1 MKCRDV
7 RLAYSNNLK
16 SNASIH
22 QLAEL
27 HKQLDEDLWWQRNG
41 RSVVVRD
48 GVADLLCWRPAM
60 LFLFLLFRRASRPRL
75 LSVGFAPAKYLFL
88 MHSKILFS
96 GTNPS
101 EVSLAQSAVAVV
113 SVNNLLMHD
122 ETVNTKNQ

>member
-27 HKQLDEDLWWQRNG
+27 HKQLDKDLWWQRNG

-75 LSVGFAPAKYLFL
+75 LSVGFAPAISFL
-88 MHSKILFS
+88 DAFKNTVLGNKSIRGLSCSISSS
-96 GTNPS
+96 GS
-101 EVSLAQSAVAVV
+101 VCEQSTYAR
-113 SVNNLLMHD
+113 
-122 ETVNTKNQ
+122 